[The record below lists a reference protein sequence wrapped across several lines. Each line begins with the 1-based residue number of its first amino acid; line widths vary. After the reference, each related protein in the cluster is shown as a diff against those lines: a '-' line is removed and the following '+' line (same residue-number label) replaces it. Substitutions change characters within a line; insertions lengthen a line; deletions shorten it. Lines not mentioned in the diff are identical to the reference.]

1 MTNHALLSASSSDRW
16 LNCPPSARL
25 NTGPESTVSTYALE
39 GTEAHEL
46 CEFLLKEALGIKAED
61 PRPGLTMYSEEME
74 RAATTYVEHVMESL
88 EAAKL
93 TTSDPMVFIEQ
104 RLDFSE
110 YVPQGF
116 GTADCIVIADKCLSL
131 FDFKYGTGILV
142 DAEKNSQLMLYGLA
156 ATLLFDVIYDF
167 DEVRMTIIQP
177 RRDNI
182 STYSISK
189 DELISWAEETVRP
202 IAKLAF
208 EGKGEFKSGKHC
220 QFCAVKATCRERA
233 EANLTLAQYEFREA
247 ELLSD
252 EEVADVLD
260 KADDLIS
267 WAKDVKEY
275 ALSAALS
282 GKAFPG
288 YKLVEGRSNRKYTDE
303 AAVAETVSEAG
314 YEPYEKKLLGIT
326 AMTNL
331 LGRRQFNELLGR
343 LVMKPEGKPTLVPVS
358 DKRPAMTT
366 IFDEFKEESIHD

>member
-1 MTNHALLSASSSDRW
+1 
-16 LNCPPSARL
+16 
-25 NTGPESTVSTYALE
+25 
-39 GTEAHEL
+39 
-46 CEFLLKEALGIKAED
+46 
-61 PRPGLTMYSEEME
+61 MYSEEME
-74 RAATTYVEHVMESL
+74 RAATTYVEHVMECL
-88 EAAKL
+88 EGAKL

-167 DEVRMTIIQP
+167 DEVQMTIIQP

-189 DELISWAEETVRP
+189 DELIHWAEETVRP

-208 EGKGEFKSGKHC
+208 EGKGDFKAGKHC
-220 QFCAVKATCRERA
+220 QFCSVKATCRERA
-233 EANLTLAQYEFREA
+233 EANLALAQYEFREA

-282 GKAFPG
+282 GKEFPG

-303 AAVAETVSEAG
+303 EAVAETVSEAG
-314 YEPYEKKLLGIT
+314 YEPYEKKILGIT

-331 LGRRQFNELLGR
+331 LGRRQFNELIGH

-366 IFDEFKEESIHD
+366 IFDDFKEESIHD

>member
-1 MTNHALLSASSSDRW
+1 
-16 LNCPPSARL
+16 
-25 NTGPESTVSTYALE
+25 
-39 GTEAHEL
+39 
-46 CEFLLKEALGIKAED
+46 
-61 PRPGLTMYSEEME
+61 
-74 RAATTYVEHVMESL
+74 MESL

>member
-1 MTNHALLSASSSDRW
+1 ME
-16 LNCPPSARL
+16 C
-25 NTGPESTVSTYALE
+25 LE
-39 GTEAHEL
+39 G
-46 CEFLLKEALGIKAED
+46 
-61 PRPGLTMYSEEME
+61 
-74 RAATTYVEHVMESL
+74 
-88 EAAKL
+88 AKL

-167 DEVRMTIIQP
+167 DEVQMTIIQP

-189 DELISWAEETVRP
+189 DELIHWAEETVRP

-208 EGKGEFKSGKHC
+208 EGKGDFKAGKHC
-220 QFCAVKATCRERA
+220 QFCSVKATCRERA
-233 EANLTLAQYEFREA
+233 EANLALAQYEFREA

-282 GKAFPG
+282 GKEFPG

-303 AAVAETVSEAG
+303 EAVAETVSEAG
-314 YEPYEKKLLGIT
+314 YEPYEKKILGIT

-331 LGRRQFNELLGR
+331 LGRRQFNELIGH

-366 IFDEFKEESIHD
+366 IFDDFKEESIHD

>member
-1 MTNHALLSASSSDRW
+1 MTKHALLSASSSNRW

-25 NTGPESTVSTYALE
+25 NAQPETTVSSYALE
-39 GTEAHEL
+39 GTEAHTL
-46 CEFLLKEALGIKAED
+46 CEFFLKEALGMKADD
-61 PRPGLTMYSEEME
+61 PRGRLTFYTDEMKQ
-74 RAATTYVEHVMESL
+74 AATVYVDHILECL

-93 TTSDPMVFIEQ
+93 TTPDPLVFIEQ
-104 RLDFSE
+104 RLDFSD
-110 YVPQGF
+110 YVPEGF
-116 GTADCIVIADKCLSL
+116 GTADCVIIAENTLSL

-156 ATLLFDVIYDF
+156 ATLMFDVLYDF
-167 DEVRMTIIQP
+167 DKVQMTIVQP

-189 DELISWAEETVRP
+189 EELMHWAEKTVRP

-208 EGKGEFKSGKHC
+208 EGKGEFKAGKHC

-233 EANLTLAQYEFREA
+233 EANLALAQYEFCEV

-275 ALSAALS
+275 ALSSAIS

-303 AAVAETVSEAG
+303 EAVAEAVSKAG

-326 AMTNL
+326 AMTTL
-331 LGRRQFNELLGR
+331 LGQRQFNELLGH
-343 LVMKPEGKPTLVPVS
+343 LVMKPEGKPTLVPES
-358 DKRPAMTT
+358 DKRPVMTT